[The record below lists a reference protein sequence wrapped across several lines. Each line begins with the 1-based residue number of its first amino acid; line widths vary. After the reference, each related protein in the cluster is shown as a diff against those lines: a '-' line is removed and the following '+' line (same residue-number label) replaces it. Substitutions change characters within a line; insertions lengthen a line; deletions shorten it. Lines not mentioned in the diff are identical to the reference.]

1 MSLPEHTNS
10 NLEQIV
16 ADLRAEVSRLQKE
29 NFAQSTLIHSLR
41 LEIEGLEACCG
52 EMQAELDAHRCEKY
66 FRDWPEEGD
75 DE

>member
-1 MSLPEHTNS
+1 MSLTEVNHG
-10 NLEQIV
+10 NLEQII
-16 ADLRAEVSRLQKE
+16 ADLRAEVNCLQKE

>member
-1 MSLPEHTNS
+1 MSLTEVNHG

-29 NFAQSTLIHSLR
+29 NFAQSTLIHSLH

>member
-1 MSLPEHTNS
+1 MSLPEHTNG

>member
-1 MSLPEHTNS
+1 MSLPEHTNG

-16 ADLRAEVSRLQKE
+16 ADLRGEVSRLQKE

>member
-1 MSLPEHTNS
+1 MSLTEVNHG

-16 ADLRAEVSRLQKE
+16 ADLRAEVNRLQKE
-29 NFAQSTLIHSLR
+29 NFAQSTPIHSLR
-41 LEIEGLEACCG
+41 LEIEDLEACCS
-52 EMQAELDAHRCEKY
+52 EMQAELDAHQCEKY

>member
-1 MSLPEHTNS
+1 MPLTEVNHD
-10 NLEQIV
+10 NLEQIIS
-16 ADLRAEVSRLQKE
+16 DLREEVKRLQKE
-29 NFAQSTLIHSLR
+29 NLDQSVLIHSLR
-41 LEIEGLEACCG
+41 LEIEDLEACCG

>member
-1 MSLPEHTNS
+1 MSLTEVNHG

-16 ADLRAEVSRLQKE
+16 ADLRAEVNRLQKE

-41 LEIEGLEACCG
+41 LEIEDLEACCG

-66 FRDWPEEGD
+66 FRDWSEEGD

>member
-16 ADLRAEVSRLQKE
+16 SDLRAEVSRLQKE

>member
-1 MSLPEHTNS
+1 MSLTEVNHG

-41 LEIEGLEACCG
+41 LEIEDLEAYCG

>member
-1 MSLPEHTNS
+1 MVEPNHD
-10 NLEQIV
+10 NLEQIIS
-16 ADLRAEVSRLQKE
+16 DLREEVRRLQKE

-41 LEIEGLEACCG
+41 LEVEGLECCCG
-52 EMQAELDAHRCEKY
+52 EMQAELDKHQCEKY